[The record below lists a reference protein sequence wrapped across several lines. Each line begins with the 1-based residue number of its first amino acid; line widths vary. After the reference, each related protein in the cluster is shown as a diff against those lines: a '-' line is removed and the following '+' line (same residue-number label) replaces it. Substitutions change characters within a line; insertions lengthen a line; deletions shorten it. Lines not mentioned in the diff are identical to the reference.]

1 MQLKVIGES
10 IKDKKPEFNENEKRI
25 NELIR
30 YLEHYKIDRYVE
42 VVEDWLNSVKN
53 SPVLEKIVQEST
65 SNQYTYPYS
74 PKYWPY
80 GESQWGIV
88 KKVLQN
94 FITTS
99 TATALYGPPGTGK
112 TVLAEASANVFFKV
126 LDKYIGLPD
135 WAKKFTLYQ
144 MNPSSVKSAIWLSK
158 EPTSNN
164 GILEFRYVP
173 QFLLLSRALG
183 HVALLDE
190 FTHAPEDIQGF
201 LNSIFELSE
210 VDTPYGRLPVSPL
223 SKLVIAY
230 NPPSWSNTARS
241 LSYTIENRVGLK
253 ISVDMPSR
261 EDLLTLAKGETDA
274 PDFLIKYAVS
284 LVLEARKQNSKSSI
298 RQILSL
304 CKILS
309 RDIKALDEEEF
320 SEVHSSILKSANQD
334 EKVFIK
340 RVAGR
345 LWIQDDD
352 VLKILNNKDYRYFIS
367 FLNETGYPDFV
378 ELVTGILHEEEWHG
392 LVLDQLP

>member
-1 MQLKVIGES
+1 MLKVIEES
-10 IKDKKPEFNENEKRI
+10 IKNNRPEFNEEKRI
-25 NELIR
+25 DELIK
-30 YLEHYKIDRYVE
+30 YLEHYKIDRYIE
-42 VVEDWLNSVKN
+42 NVEDWYNSVKN
-53 SPVLEKIVQEST
+53 SPVFEKIIHETT

-88 KKVLQN
+88 RKILLN
-94 FITTS
+94 FITTK

-112 TVLAEASANVFFKV
+112 TVLAEASANVFFMI
-126 LDKYIGLPD
+126 LDKYIGLPN

-173 QFLLLSRALG
+173 QFLLLSKVLG
-183 HVALLDE
+183 HVVLLDE

-210 VDTPYGRLPVSPL
+210 VDIPPYGKLPVSPL

-241 LSYTIENRVGLK
+241 LSYTIENRIGLK
-253 ISVDMPSR
+253 IPVDMPSR

-298 RQILSL
+298 RHILSM
-304 CKILS
+304 CKILD
-309 RDIKALDEEEF
+309 RNIKVLNEKEF
-320 SEVHSSILKSANQD
+320 SEVHSNILKLANQD

-345 LWIQDDD
+345 LWIQDED
-352 VLKILNNKDYRYFIS
+352 VLKILSNKDYRS
-367 FLNETGYPDFV
+367 FVTLVNEIGFSDFV

>member
-1 MQLKVIGES
+1 MLKAIEES
-10 IKDKKPEFNENEKRI
+10 IKNNRPEINENEKRI
-25 NELIR
+25 DELIE
-30 YLEHYKIDRYVE
+30 YLEHYNIDRYIE

-53 SPVLEKIVQEST
+53 SPVLEKIIQEST
-65 SNQYTYPYS
+65 SNQYTYPYV
-74 PKYWPY
+74 PKYMPY

-88 KKVLQN
+88 RKILLN
-94 FITTS
+94 FITTK

-112 TVLAEASANVFFKV
+112 TVLAEASANVFFMV

-158 EPTSNN
+158 EPTSNDGN
-164 GILEFRYVP
+164 LEFRYVP
-173 QFLLLSRALG
+173 QFLLLSKVLG

-210 VDTPYGRLPVSPL
+210 VDTPYGKLPVSPL
-223 SKLVIAY
+223 SKLIIAY

-253 ISVDMPSR
+253 ISVDMPPR
-261 EDLLTLAKGETDA
+261 EDLFTLAKAETDA
-274 PDFLIKYAVS
+274 PDFLIKYAIS

-309 RDIKALDEEEF
+309 RDIKALNEKEF
-320 SEVHSSILKSANQD
+320 GEVHLSILKSANQD

-345 LWIQDDD
+345 LWLESDD
-352 VLKILNNKDYRYFIS
+352 VLEVLKDKDYRSFIS
-367 FLNETGYPDFV
+367 LLNETGYSDFV